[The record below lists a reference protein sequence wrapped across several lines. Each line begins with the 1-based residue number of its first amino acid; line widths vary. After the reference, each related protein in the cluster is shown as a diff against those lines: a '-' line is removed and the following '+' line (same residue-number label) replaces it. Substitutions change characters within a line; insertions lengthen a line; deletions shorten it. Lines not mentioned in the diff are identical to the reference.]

1 MKVSLIRHGR
11 PAADLSTRITGRQFA
26 AWLAAY
32 DQAGLDCSLPPP
44 TTLLSSLTHRPL
56 LLTSPT
62 RRAHE
67 SAHFLASAL
76 TASLA
81 PHPTS
86 AVAPEIA
93 LDAVE
98 APLPASVFWPFPSR
112 PATLTVVARLLWLL
126 RLASTAEN
134 KTAVTRRA
142 RRLADQL
149 TARSREVGHLAL
161 VGHGYLHIFTQRALV
176 DLGWTCFH
184 SDGHGYW
191 SCSQF
196 EW

>member
-1 MKVSLIRHGR
+1 MKVTLIRHGR

-32 DQAGLDCSLPPP
+32 DQAGLDHTLPPP
-44 TTLLSSLTHRPL
+44 PTLLSSLTPRPL

-67 SAHFLASAL
+67 SAHLLASAL

-81 PHPTS
+81 HRPAS
-86 AVAPEIA
+86 DVAPEIVP
-93 LDAVE
+93 DAVE
-98 APLPASVFWPFPSR
+98 APLPTSVFWPFPSR
-112 PATLTVVARLLWLL
+112 PATLTVVARILWHL

-134 KTAVTRRA
+134 QTAVTRRA

-149 TARSREVGHLAL
+149 TDRSREVGHVAL
-161 VGHGYLHIFTQRALV
+161 VGHGYLHFFTRRALV

-191 SCSQF
+191 SCSHF
-196 EW
+196 ER